1 MTARLT
7 LAQLTALVRA
17 GRVDPDCK
25 IVARDALLELGYGPD
40 RVEAALA
47 PPAWHIQRC

>member
-7 LAQLTALVRA
+7 LALVRA